1 MNDFVLSCC
10 STADLKKEHFERR
23 NIPYICFHYELDGI
37 DYRDDLGQ
45 TMAFE
50 DFYRAMSN
58 GAETKTSQINAEEY
72 EEYFETFLK
81 KGKDILHVTL
91 SSGISGSINS
101 AMIAKSG
108 LEEKYPEV
116 TYVRVGE
123 RGVGVAFR
131 KGIELNTCDIV
142 GYMDIDLSTDLKYL
156 GKTIKMFQKYHQ
168 LQYVNGSRFSK
179 NSDTKGRKWYR
190 KITSMGLVI
199 LLKTIFRMKAT
210 DAVCGFTWLRKEAAE
225 ELVKESS
232 NDNGWFYTIE
242 FLLRAERKGMKI
254 YDMPVEWQ
262 EDYDTTVKIWKTI
275 KNYLVRIY
283 KLKKAFIQE
292 DKKKK

>member
-1 MNDFVLSCC
+1 MEQLSINLLFPVLNERLRLERGIENCM
-10 STADLKKEHFERR
+10 TYLKG
-23 NIPYICFHYELDGI
+23 NVTIPYQLTILDNGS
-37 DYRDDLGQ
+37 
-45 TMAFE
+45 E
-50 DFYRAMSN
+50 D
-58 GAETKTSQINAEEY
+58 ETPEIG
-72 EEYFETFLK
+72 K
-81 KGKDILHVTL
+81 K
-91 SSGISGSINS
+91 
-101 AMIAKSG
+101 

-156 GKTIKMFQKYHQ
+156 GKTIKMFQKYPQ

-190 KITSMGLVI
+190 KVTSMGLVI

-225 ELVKESS
+225 ELVKECS

-262 EDYDTTVKIWKTI
+262 EDYNTTVKIWKTI
-275 KNYLVRIY
+275 KNYIVRMY

-292 DKKKK
+292 DKKK

>member
-1 MNDFVLSCC
+1 MSELSINLLFPVLNERLRLENGIERSMEY
-10 STADLKKEHFERR
+10 LKK
-23 NIPYICFHYELDGI
+23 NVTIPYRLTILDNGSDDETPEIGMALDKKYE
-37 DYRDDLGQ
+37 
-45 TMAFE
+45 
-50 DFYRAMSN
+50 
-58 GAETKTSQINAEEY
+58 
-72 EEYFETFLK
+72 
-81 KGKDILHVTL
+81 
-91 SSGISGSINS
+91 
-101 AMIAKSG
+101 
-108 LEEKYPEV
+108 EV

-156 GKTIKMFQKYHQ
+156 SKTIEMFQKDPS

-179 NSDTKGRKWYR
+179 DSDTQGRKWYR

-199 LLKTIFRMKAT
+199 LLKSIFRMKAT

-242 FLLRAERKGMKI
+242 FLLRAERKGMNI

-262 EDYDTTVKIWKTI
+262 EDYNTTVKIWKTT
-275 KNYLVRIY
+275 KNYIVRIY
-283 KLKKAFIQE
+283 KLKKAFIEE
-292 DKKKK
+292 DKKR